1 MIAVKNPD
9 SIDEKVK
16 YDSRQK
22 ETIAEALDNYGIP
35 HLYNQPALV
44 FENGKRSVEYTD
56 FFLPANKGLS
66 IDYIAGRQDTEYQR
80 KTELYKDNQIPA
92 VLVTET
98 DLDDPDFGEKLYK
111 TIEYMSSDKPYN

>member
-9 SIDEKVK
+9 SIDEKIK

-22 ETIAEALDNYGIP
+22 EIIAEALESYGIP
-35 HLYNQPALV
+35 YLYNQPALV
-44 FENGKRSVEYTD
+44 FEDGKRSVEYTD

-66 IDYIAGRQDTEYQR
+66 IDYIAGRQGTEYKR

-98 DLDDPDFGEKLYK
+98 DLDDPDFGENLYK
-111 TIEYMSSDKPYN
+111 TIDYLTSTKPYD

>member
-16 YDSRQK
+16 YESRQK
-22 ETIAEALDNYGIP
+22 ETIAEALDSYGIAY
-35 HLYNQPALV
+35 LYNQPALV
-44 FENGKRSVEYTD
+44 FDDGKRSVEYTD

-66 IDYIAGRQDTEYQR
+66 IDYIAGQEDTEYQR
-80 KTELYKDNQIPA
+80 KADLYKDNQIPA

-98 DLDDPDFGEKLYK
+98 DLDDPDFGENLYK
-111 TIEYMSSDKPYN
+111 TIEYMASAKPYN